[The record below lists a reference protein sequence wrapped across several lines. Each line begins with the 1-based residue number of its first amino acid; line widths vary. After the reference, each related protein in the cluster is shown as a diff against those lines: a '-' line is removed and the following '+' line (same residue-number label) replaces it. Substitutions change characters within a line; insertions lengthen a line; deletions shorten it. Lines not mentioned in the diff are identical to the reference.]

1 MTPAYLHVL
10 LGYRGFF
17 LVGAVV
23 EGKAG
28 GASSDSMAIIL
39 RRFGGERVMIPAVWI
54 LFYLFVL

>member
-28 GASSDSMAIIL
+28 GASSDSMAIIV
-39 RRFGGERVMIPAVWI
+39 RRFGAERVDDTGSLDFV
-54 LFYLFVL
+54 YLFVL